1 MEFVQ
6 ALAEDKGVVYA
17 DSVFYASPF
26 AEHEPCQLV
35 RFTVCKSEAHMR
47 SVCDALLAT

>member
-1 MEFVQ
+1 M
-6 ALAEDKGVVYA
+6 
-17 DSVFYASPF
+17 SVFYASPF

-35 RFTVCKSEAHMR
+35 RFTCASPKLHMR